1 MSDLG
6 TAVSVH
12 RADGRDTTPE
22 DRAVLKMAIE
32 RVRNP
37 RPDRSGPFDHFLF
50 KIGGSWRRGSQ
61 GLFVILTQYW
71 LGDEKGNDGLDGE
84 QLLDRDRPEAE
95 RFAEQLQEVLGDDYV
110 VERLCD
116 FW

>member
-6 TAVSVH
+6 TAVVIH
-12 RADGRDTTPE
+12 RAAGHGVE
-22 DRAVLKMAIE
+22 AGDRAAVKEAIE

-37 RPDRSGPFDHFLF
+37 RPDRIGPYDHFLF
-50 KIGGSWRRGSQ
+50 QFGGNREI
-61 GLFVILTQYW
+61 LVILTQYW
-71 LGDEKGNDGLDGE
+71 LGDEEGNDGLDGE

-95 RFAEQLQEVLGDDYV
+95 RFAEALREELGEEYV
-110 VERLCD
+110 VELLCN